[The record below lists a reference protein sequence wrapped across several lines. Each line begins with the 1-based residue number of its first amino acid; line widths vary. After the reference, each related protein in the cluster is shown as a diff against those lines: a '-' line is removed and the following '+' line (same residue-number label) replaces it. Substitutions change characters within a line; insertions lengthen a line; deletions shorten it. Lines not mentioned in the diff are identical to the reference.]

1 MFDVKVLTPSTG
13 LSRMGY
19 TYSIAKMMMYFS
31 QNRVYPECD
40 TQKID
45 FDTVE
50 GSGIGANRETL
61 VTKALE
67 SDCTHI
73 LFIDEDTIFAP
84 NALHVLASKRKPIVG
99 CNYPMRFKGTGFTAL
114 TLDKKARIVT
124 GPNSVGLEQAYYTG
138 FGFCLIERGVFEK
151 MARPWFLIGY
161 NTERKIYT
169 TEDVAFGAQ
178 LEELGIP
185 WYVDHDASKLL
196 THMGSYAYHWKETYD
211 EVVKGEINK

>member
-1 MFDVKVLTPSTG
+1 
-13 LSRMGY
+13 MGY
-19 TYSIAKMMMYFS
+19 TYSLTKLMMYFA
-31 QNRVYPECD
+31 QNRVYPECE

-61 VTKALE
+61 VLKALD

-84 NALHVLASKRKPIVG
+84 HALHTLASKRKEVVG
-99 CNYPMRFKGTGFTAL
+99 GNYPMRFKDCGFTAL
-114 TLDKKARIVT
+114 TLDKKARVIT
-124 GPNSVGLEQAYYTG
+124 GPNSVGLEQVYYTG
-138 FGFCLIERGVFEK
+138 FGFCLIERSVFEK
-151 MARPWFLIGY
+151 MKRPWFLIGY
-161 NTERKIYT
+161 NTDRNIYT

-178 LEELGIP
+178 LMELGIP

-196 THMGSYAYHWKETYD
+196 THMGSYAYHWKETFD
-211 EVVKGEINK
+211 ALQSAEVKKNGE